1 MTLLR
6 ASTDQ
11 SALDMKISNLVW
23 AIVFNLVQILGN
35 IVVMSQAAWQVFIVL
50 FPVMAACI
58 WYQVAFWIMS
68 PNESNFD
75 FHSSYFIFQ
84 GTCLTCI

>member
-11 SALDMKISNLVW
+11 SALDMNISNLVW

-50 FPVMAACI
+50 FPVTTACI